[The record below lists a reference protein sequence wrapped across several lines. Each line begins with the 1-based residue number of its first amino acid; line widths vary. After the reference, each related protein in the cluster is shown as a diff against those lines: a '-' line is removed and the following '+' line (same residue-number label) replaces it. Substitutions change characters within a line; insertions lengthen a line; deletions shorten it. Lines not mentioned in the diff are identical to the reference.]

1 MPDPDAPPAWL
12 DAITLRAMEAARDR
26 RLAWGGDSRSAA
38 RAVREVVRA
47 HYPALPMRMIAE
59 AVGAIL
65 PDPQGRPATAPEWQG
80 EALRP
85 AAPQEVAESL
95 SYALRFGADG
105 KPRRTGTEHLAP
117 LAAAQLVRHLE
128 SARFVVMRR
137 PPARP
142 HAGYGTPQPRD

>member
-1 MPDPDAPPAWL
+1 MADPDAPPAWL
-12 DAITLRAMEAARDR
+12 DAITLRAMAAARDR
-26 RLAWGGDSRSAA
+26 RLAWGGDARAAA
-38 RAVREVVRA
+38 RAVREVVRS

-59 AVGAIL
+59 AVATML
-65 PDPQGRPATAPEWQG
+65 PDPEGRPAHAAEAGG

-95 SYALRFGADG
+95 AYALRFGADG
-105 KPRRTGTEHLAP
+105 KPRRTGMEHLAP

-128 SARFVVMRR
+128 SARFIVMRR

-142 HAGYGTPQPRD
+142 HPGY